1 MARNKSEKETAAKP
15 WDGLIPRRHML
26 TGTRPPSSRD
36 DENDDYSVGSIW
48 IDTAGAAYVCTGIL
62 TNRAEWVRLGSSK
75 PVFEIAEMTK
85 EEITDLPS
93 I

>member
-1 MARNKSEKETAAKP
+1 MARNKSEKETAAEP
-15 WDGLIPRRHML
+15 WDGVIPLLHRLNASRA
-26 TGTRPPSSRD
+26 PSTLD

-48 IDTAGAAYVCTGIL
+48 IDTAAAAYVCTGII

-75 PVFEIAEMTK
+75 PFFEIAEMTK
-85 EEITDLPS
+85 EEINALPS

>member
-1 MARNKSEKETAAKP
+1 MARNKSEKEIAAKP
-15 WDGLIPRRHML
+15 WGGLIPRRHML

-36 DENDDYSVGSIW
+36 DDYSVGSIW

-75 PVFEIAEMTK
+75 PFFEIAEMTK
-85 EEITDLPS
+85 EEINALPS